1 MTSKIQFN
9 EIPRQIKH
17 IEIKID
23 CFGDW
28 IVGNKQLSFFSHVFW
43 QVSCSSLKLGDY
55 NVNKIKF
62 LDKKLKLK
70 GSKCNKKFYELQCEQ
85 NIFYG

>member
-23 CFGDW
+23 CFGDRT
-28 IVGNKQLSFFSHVFW
+28 VGNKQLSFFSHVFW
-43 QVSCSSLKLGDY
+43 QVSHMSLLAGL
-55 NVNKIKF
+55 VNREI
-62 LDKKLKLK
+62 
-70 GSKCNKKFYELQCEQ
+70 
-85 NIFYG
+85 